1 MDCQGEGNSQLPSP
15 FLFSGFPEKEE
26 VICWMVSQVCRSLI
40 NNYMSNNERMY
51 AIVFDL
57 DTDKLKALYHNTSWN
72 NAYKDIEKVLV
83 KEGFKRQQES
93 VYFGDKDKINAVSCV
108 LAVQKLAKQLTWF
121 SESVKDIQMLRIE
134 ENSDLGKAIKNT
146 YL

>member
-1 MDCQGEGNSQLPSP
+1 
-15 FLFSGFPEKEE
+15 
-26 VICWMVSQVCRSLI
+26 
-40 NNYMSNNERMY
+40 MSNNERMY

-57 DTDKLKALYHNTSWN
+57 DTDKLKALYYNTSWN

-93 VYFGDKDKINAVSCV
+93 VYFGDKDKINAVSCI

>member
-1 MDCQGEGNSQLPSP
+1 
-15 FLFSGFPEKEE
+15 
-26 VICWMVSQVCRSLI
+26 
-40 NNYMSNNERMY
+40 MSNNERMY

-57 DTDKLKALYHNTSWN
+57 DTDKLKALYYNTSWN

-93 VYFGDKDKINAVSCV
+93 VYFGDKDKINVVSCV